1 MSRNIRIIV
10 NGNSKDFAIPSSAVT
25 FGDIANGDSVFRSI
39 LNNGDQDIK
48 AVWADI
54 VLTPSTRIPDE
65 DLVRRGM
72 EGKTYVEGWL
82 VAMALPKKV
91 KQGKLRIN

>member
-1 MSRNIRIIV
+1 MRNIRIIV
-10 NGNSKDFAIPSSAVT
+10 NGNSKDFSIPSSANT
-25 FGDIANGDSVFRSI
+25 FGDIPDNQFKSI
-39 LNNGDQDIK
+39 LANGDQDLK

-54 VLTPSTRIPDE
+54 IITSSTQIPSE
-65 DLVRRGM
+65 ELVRRGM

-91 KQGKLRIN
+91 KQGK